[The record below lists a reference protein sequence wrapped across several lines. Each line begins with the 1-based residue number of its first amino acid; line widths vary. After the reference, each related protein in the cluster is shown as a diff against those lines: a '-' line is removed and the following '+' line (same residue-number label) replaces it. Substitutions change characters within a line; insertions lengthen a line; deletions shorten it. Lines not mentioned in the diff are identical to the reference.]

1 MTEYMIMVITLGSA
15 SMSIVFLL
23 SVLKDN
29 KPDAKKLTKILGENN
44 IQKIKSAKN
53 DEEIKNIIRKD
64 LTKKQK
70 TKLKTL
76 VESQDIRDALNALK
90 VHIRD
95 EEPIEFERD

>member
-23 SVLKDN
+23 SVLKEN
-29 KPDAKKLTKILGENN
+29 KPDEKKLTKILGEEN
-44 IQKIKSAKN
+44 IQKVKEAKN
-53 DEEIKNIIRKD
+53 DDDIKDIIKKN

-90 VHIRD
+90 IHIRD
-95 EEPIEFERD
+95 EEPIEFERK